1 MKIPLILQALAV
13 LIICFGITAVAVVLS
28 CGLKEKGRDE
38 E

>member
-1 MKIPLILQALAV
+1 MRLPLILQALAV
-13 LIICFGITAVAVVLS
+13 LLICFGITGVCVCLS